1 MSVYLKLIL
10 IPLFLL
16 WNNFWTGKMMAKTEF
31 NVTYSQIKLTEFN
44 VTYSQI
50 ISEVKL

>member
-1 MSVYLKLIL
+1 
-10 IPLFLL
+10 
-16 WNNFWTGKMMAKTEF
+16 MMAKTEF